1 MSGEIEMKIIITDDL
16 HKNILKYIKNNEI
29 IIGEY
34 DDMKDCILNMIRA
47 YYVFNMDRDRLRDA
61 MEDITY
67 MLCPEDDI
75 NKDRV
80 SRGLEYEYSS
90 EEEEED
96 EEEEHMEHSH
106 SENCCEDGIEDIG
119 NIVEG
124 NIDSELNSSVESN

>member
-1 MSGEIEMKIIITDDL
+1 MEVKIVTTDNLHSTILDFIKSG
-16 HKNILKYIKNNEI
+16 EI

-34 DDMKDCILNMIRA
+34 DDMKDCILKMIRA

-67 MLCPEDDI
+67 MLCPNDDI

-90 EEEEED
+90 EEDDGDSD
-96 EEEEHMEHSH
+96 EEQVGQLDEEPVGNGES
-106 SENCCEDGIEDIG
+106 GIEDIG
-119 NIVEG
+119 NITENEIVQ
-124 NIDSELNSSVESN
+124 

>member
-1 MSGEIEMKIIITDDL
+1 MEVKTVTTDNLHSTILDFIKSG
-16 HKNILKYIKNNEI
+16 EI

-34 DDMKDCILNMIRA
+34 DDMKDCILKMIRA

-67 MLCPEDDI
+67 MMCPNDDI

-90 EEEEED
+90 EEEDGDSD
-96 EEEEHMEHSH
+96 EEQVEQLDEEPVGNGES
-106 SENCCEDGIEDIG
+106 GIEDIG
-119 NIVEG
+119 NITENEIVQ
-124 NIDSELNSSVESN
+124 